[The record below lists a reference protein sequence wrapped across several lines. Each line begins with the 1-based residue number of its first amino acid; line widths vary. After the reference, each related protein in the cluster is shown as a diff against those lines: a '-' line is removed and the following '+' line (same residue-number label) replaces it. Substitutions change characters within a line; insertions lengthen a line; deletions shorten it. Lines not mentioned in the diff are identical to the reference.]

1 MSKIVT
7 TIAVLM
13 LACAGTAAAQDH
25 RFPDPKPV
33 AVTQDL
39 RSPDARSL
47 PVQPAAQ
54 DLRSPDAQPGGRFQP
69 AAQDLRSPD
78 AQPGG
83 RFQPAPPVA
92 VAHSSNTFEWGY
104 LAIAITVALL
114 ILGTFALTQR
124 RRRHGLA
131 IGS

>member
-13 LACAGTAAAQDH
+13 LACAGTAAAQDL
-25 RFPDPKPV
+25 RSPDARQLPGQ

-47 PVQPAAQ
+47 PV
-54 DLRSPDAQPGGRFQP
+54 QP